1 MLASRFAA
9 ATRRDEHWKG
19 LGGRACTD
27 MRVVV
32 ADDAQMMGSMD
43 KESSFKLLDA
53 FRNAGGN
60 LIDTAKYV
68 VPRRPR

>member
-1 MLASRFAA
+1 MN
-9 ATRRDEHWKG
+9 
-19 LGGRACTD
+19 
-27 MRVVV
+27 
-32 ADDAQMMGSMD
+32 

-68 VPRRPR
+68 VLCAHR